1 MYMLR
6 VYRYRELLL
15 AEVVSEILARYK
27 QSLMGPMWALFQP
40 LVLMVI
46 FTLVRSLV
54 GIESDG
60 IPYPTFVY
68 AALVPWAF
76 FANSITYGTP
86 KIVQRRSLILKVYF
100 PREILPITGVLT
112 ALVDFG
118 LAFPILIGLMVYYQ
132 VGPGVAI
139 LLFPVLL
146 LIQMT
151 LVLGIVF
158 VLSPLAVYRRDITIA
173 APLIVQFWMFL
184 CPVVYPLSAVPGQYQ
199 ILYLLNPMAGL
210 VEAWRQIL
218 IVGELPEARLIFS

>member
-1 MYMLR
+1 M
-6 VYRYRELLL
+6 
-15 AEVVSEILARYK
+15 
-27 QSLMGPMWALFQP
+27 
-40 LVLMVI
+40 
-46 FTLVRSLV
+46 
-54 GIESDG
+54 
-60 IPYPTFVY
+60 
-68 AALVPWAF
+68 
-76 FANSITYGTP
+76 
-86 KIVQRRSLILKVYF
+86 KVYF

-151 LVLGIVF
+151 LALGIVF

-218 IVGELPEARLIFS
+218 IVGELPEARLLVLAAGVAGIVFAGGYAFFKQLEMKLADVV